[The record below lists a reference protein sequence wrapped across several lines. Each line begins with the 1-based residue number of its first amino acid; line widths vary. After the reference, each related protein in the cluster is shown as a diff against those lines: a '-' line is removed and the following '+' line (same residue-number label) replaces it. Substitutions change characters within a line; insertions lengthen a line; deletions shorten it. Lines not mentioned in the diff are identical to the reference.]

1 MTAWTDHVKKTFE
14 AGRKKDEKYSYK
26 QAMSDAK
33 STYKKA
39 TPVKGKGKVEVVE
52 EEPTMP
58 KKRGRKKKVVES
70 DE

>member
-39 TPVKGKGKVEVVE
+39 TPVKGKVEVVAKE
-52 EEPTMP
+52 EESN
-58 KKRGRKKKVVES
+58 KSSKR
-70 DE
+70 